1 MLLGRSSLVLLLL
14 TLSFGTPVRDQAAG
28 KPSLDALLK
37 ERVDSGKGVGIVTA
51 ILEADGSSTVAAYG
65 KSGPDALP
73 LDADSVFEIGSITK
87 VFTSA
92 ILADMVERAEVK
104 LDDPVQKF
112 LPAGVTVPRRGDR
125 QITLQDL
132 ATHTSGLPRLPNN
145 MAPANPQDPYAD
157 YTADRLYA
165 FLKSYELTRDIGALH
180 EYSNLGAGLLGHAL
194 ALRANKSYESLVKER
209 ILDPLGMTRTAI
221 TLSPW
226 MKQHLALGHNA
237 AGAVVPNWDIGV
249 LAGAG
254 GLRSTA
260 NDMLRF
266 ARASLPGA
274 TGRLPGLMQQMQEIR
289 RKDVRPDMSQALGWL
304 VRHRGGQSIVW
315 HNGGTGGYRSWLG
328 VDPAARRGAVVLA
341 NSLHGVDDLGYRLLE
356 R

>member
-1 MLLGRSSLVLLLL
+1 MLCRSSLVLLLL
-14 TLSFGTPVRDQAAG
+14 TLSFGISGPDQAAS
-28 KPSLDALLK
+28 KTSLDAVLK
-37 ERVDSGKGVGIVTA
+37 ERVDSGKGVGIVAA
-51 ILEADGSSTVAAYG
+51 ILEADGSSTVSAYG

-73 LDADSVFEIGSITK
+73 LDADSVLEIGSITK
-87 VFTSA
+87 VFTAA
-92 ILADMVERAEVK
+92 ILADMAERGEVK
-104 LDDPVQKF
+104 FDDPVEKF

-145 MAPANPQDPYAD
+145 MAPANPLDPYVD

-194 ALRANKSYESLVKER
+194 ALRAGKSYEALVKER
-209 ILDPLGMTRTAI
+209 VLDPLGMTRTAI
-221 TLSPW
+221 TLTPW

-237 AGAVVPNWDIGV
+237 AGVVVANWNVGV

-266 ARASLPGA
+266 ARANLPGA
-274 TGRLPGLMQQMQEIR
+274 SGRLPRLMQQMHEIR
-289 RKDVRPDMSQALGWL
+289 KKDVRPDLSQALGWL
-304 VRHRGGQSIVW
+304 VRHRGGQSVVW
-315 HNGGTGGYRSWLG
+315 HNGGTGGYRSWMG
-328 VDPAARRGAVVLA
+328 FDPNARRAAIVLA
-341 NSLHGVDDLGYRLLE
+341 NSQHGADDLGFRLLE
-356 R
+356 P